1 MIDIQGLTKK
11 DVQIC
16 KLLWNCDTMEAVDAM
31 VNAMPPAYKNR
42 AVVMRELMTA
52 AQLDQVEDIDERIP
66 HLLHSISTRSSSTSY
81 GLRHTRPQGHCL

>member
-31 VNAMPPAYKNR
+31 VQAMPPAYKKR
-42 AVVMRELMTA
+42 AVVMRELMIA
-52 AQLDQVEDIDERIP
+52 AELDNVKDIDERIP
-66 HLLHSISTRSSSTSY
+66 HLLQRIASR
-81 GLRHTRPQGHCL
+81 